1 MVLLVKA
8 LNIRIGVHLLLLWPR
23 LQLPRLQLPM
33 LRVLSLRLLMD
44 HSLSNGALHP
54 SIATRLPS
62 LRPLMVHPLSNAA
75 LHPLMA
81 TRLLSLRLLIV
92 YPLSNGV
99 LHPLMAPRLLPQV
112 NNLLFL
118 KQLLHR
124 QLPAGM
130 FPLLRSKLLR
140 EPIGILG
147 VVLRLAQLGN
157 YADLFTCTL
166 ITGLSRRIITGKFVS
181 RILWE

>member
-1 MVLLVKA
+1 
-8 LNIRIGVHLLLLWPR
+8 
-23 LQLPRLQLPM
+23 
-33 LRVLSLRLLMD
+33 
-44 HSLSNGALHP
+44 
-54 SIATRLPS
+54 
-62 LRPLMVHPLSNAA
+62 MVHPLSNAA

-166 ITGLSRRIITGKFVS
+166 ITGLSREESSQVS
-181 RILWE
+181 LSLGFYGSDSLVAPRTRTLLQFFF

>member
-23 LQLPRLQLPM
+23 LQLPRLQAPM
-33 LRVLSLRLLMD
+33 LKVLSLRLLM
-44 HSLSNGALHP
+44 
-54 SIATRLPS
+54 
-62 LRPLMVHPLSNAA
+62 VH
-75 LHPLMA
+75 
-81 TRLLSLRLLIV
+81 
-92 YPLSNGV
+92 PLSNGV
-99 LHPLMAPRLLPQV
+99 LHPLMAPRLLPLP

-130 FPLLRSKLLR
+130 SPLLRSKLLR
-140 EPIGILG
+140 EPIGTLG
-147 VVLRLAQLGN
+147 VVLRLARLGN

-166 ITGLSRRIITGKFVS
+166 ITGLSCLAEESLPVSLSVGFYGSDSLVAPRTGTLLQFS
-181 RILWE
+181 FY